1 MNQIQ
6 FDVLLGQMMLL
17 QAAVD
22 ALLAT
27 HPEPEK
33 VAAVF
38 DAESADLLS
47 VFSSRHPHRAALENA
62 HERREAMLARLRPRI
77 P

>member
-6 FDVLLGQMMLL
+6 FDVLRGQMMLM

-33 VAAVF
+33 VAAMF
-38 DAESADLLS
+38 DTESAELLS
-47 VFSSRHPHRAALENA
+47 LFSSRHPHRAALENA
-62 HERREAMLARLRPRI
+62 HEMRDTMLARLRRT
-77 P
+77 